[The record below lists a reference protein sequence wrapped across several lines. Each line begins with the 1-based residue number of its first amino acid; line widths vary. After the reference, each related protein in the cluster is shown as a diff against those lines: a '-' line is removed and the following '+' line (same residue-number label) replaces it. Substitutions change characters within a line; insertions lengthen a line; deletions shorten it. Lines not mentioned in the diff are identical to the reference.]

1 MLEAGFRYGIGEF
14 DSVQSPH
21 PQVPTCLI
29 SAHFSILFNGAS
41 AVKTGQAAQ
50 LIERKYPEGVY

>member
-1 MLEAGFRYGIGEF
+1 MLEAEFRYGIGEF

-29 SAHFSILFNGAS
+29 SAHFSIFVQWGIS
-41 AVKTGQAAQ
+41 S
-50 LIERKYPEGVY
+50 